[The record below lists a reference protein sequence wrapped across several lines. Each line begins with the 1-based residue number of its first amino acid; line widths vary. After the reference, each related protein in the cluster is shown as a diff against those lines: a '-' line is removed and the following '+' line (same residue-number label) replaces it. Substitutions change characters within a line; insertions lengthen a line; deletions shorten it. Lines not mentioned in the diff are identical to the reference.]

1 MRLALPARW
10 SAIQRGFFWLGVVQ
24 LAVAGAH
31 AVVAL
36 AQQGSLDG
44 PVSIRKP
51 ILFAQSFGLVSLSF
65 AFIFHDLGLPRRTV
79 APLGWLSIAL
89 SALEVGLACLQYW
102 RGVPSHFNYTTLLD
116 GAIAGTM
123 TGGAIAFALFLI
135 GVTVLAW
142 RHDLA
147 QEPAE
152 RRSFVYGVRLSLPLA
167 LFGLAL
173 VGIVML
179 LNGGHAWHGWEFL
192 RTSVEGFRL
201 GRYNGQP
208 GGLAG
213 GNLMPVHALGTH
225 VLAGPAARGMVGR
238 TRRRARG
245 ALATA
250 CPAGGA
256 RLRDRDGAGRRVRLH
271 RALTARDG
279 APARITRQT
288 IPGASSCVAGRFRFI
303 TSRKAR
309 YTTGSTC
316 VARCIR
322 AT

>member
-10 SAIQRGFFWLGVVQ
+10 SAVQRGFFWLGVVQ
-24 LAVAGAH
+24 LAVAGVH
-31 AVVAL
+31 AFIAL
-36 AQQGSLDG
+36 ALQGSLDG

-65 AFIFHDLGLPRRTV
+65 AFIFHDLGLPRRAV

-89 SALEVGLACLQYW
+89 SALEVGLACVQYW

-123 TGGAIAFALFLI
+123 TAGAIAFAVFLI
-135 GVTVLAW
+135 GVTLLAW

-173 VGIVML
+173 VGSVML

-225 VLAGPAARGMVGR
+225 VLQVLPLAGWW
-238 TRRRARG
+238 
-245 ALATA
+245 
-250 CPAGGA
+250 
-256 RLRDRDGAGRRVRLH
+256 AGRGDAPEARWRPRVLL
-271 RALTARDG
+271 AAFVYAIAMVMAAAYGFTAR
-279 APARITRQT
+279 
-288 IPGASSCVAGRFRFI
+288 
-303 TSRKAR
+303 
-309 YTTGSTC
+309 
-316 VARCIR
+316 
-322 AT
+322 